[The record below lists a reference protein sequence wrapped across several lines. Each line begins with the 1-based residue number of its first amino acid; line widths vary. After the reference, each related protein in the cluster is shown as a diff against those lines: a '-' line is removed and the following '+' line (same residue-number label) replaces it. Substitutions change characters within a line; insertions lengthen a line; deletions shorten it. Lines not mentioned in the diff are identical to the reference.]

1 MIKSL
6 VISNRIDLAHMY
18 MLEHYDTEIFEEFL
32 RLAQMNGN
40 AAQVLDLYQ
49 KNFIRNIEPNKLK

>member
-1 MIKSL
+1 
-6 VISNRIDLAHMY
+6 

-40 AAQVLDLYQ
+40 AAEVLDLYQ